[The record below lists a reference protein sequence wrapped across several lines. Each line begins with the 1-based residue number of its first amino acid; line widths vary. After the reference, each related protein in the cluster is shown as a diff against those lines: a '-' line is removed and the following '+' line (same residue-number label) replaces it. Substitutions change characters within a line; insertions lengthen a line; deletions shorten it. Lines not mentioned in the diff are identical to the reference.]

1 MQKKFLG
8 FIVLIIISAGLIG
21 CSIMGKNKA
30 DAEDISTDKEM
41 EAVGNIEKINQKL
54 IDDDNVAITITEK
67 YEVGDRIYKEIGYT
81 VEIVNKRTDV
91 DLQVGISDVTV
102 NGKKNN
108 PLWSTVVSAGSKSN
122 ENITWWF
129 GNKSDKYNPNVKTLE
144 DLKNVKGTVVVSN
157 GKTSA
162 NIGKYKINI
171 K

>member
-81 VEIVNKRTDV
+81 VQIVNKRTDV
-91 DLQVGISDVTV
+91 DLEVGISDVTV
-102 NGKKNN
+102 KGQKNN
-108 PLWSTVVSAGSKSN
+108 PLWSTVVSAGSKSKDD
-122 ENITWWF
+122 IIWWV

>member
-30 DAEDISTDKEM
+30 DDEDIYKDKEM

-81 VEIVNKRTDV
+81 VQIVNKRTDV

-108 PLWSTVVSAGSKSN
+108 PLW
-122 ENITWWF
+122 
-129 GNKSDKYNPNVKTLE
+129 
-144 DLKNVKGTVVVSN
+144 
-157 GKTSA
+157 
-162 NIGKYKINI
+162 
-171 K
+171 

>member
-54 IDDDNVAITITEK
+54 IDDDNVAITIT
-67 YEVGDRIYKEIGYT
+67 
-81 VEIVNKRTDV
+81 
-91 DLQVGISDVTV
+91 DVTV

-122 ENITWWF
+122 ENVIWWV

>member
-81 VEIVNKRTDV
+81 VQIVNKRTDV

-102 NGKKNN
+102 NGKNNN

-122 ENITWWF
+122 ENIIWWV

-144 DLKNVKGTVVVSN
+144 DLKNVKGTIVVSN